1 MNRCE
6 GNAAFVSAATATLPH
21 DTSITS
27 PAGEPHF
34 KLEAEPTLDAVRP
47 PPIRITEKKV
57 LFSTAAAAPARPR
70 KMPAAPGALYR
81 PRGHALDV
89 P

>member
-47 PPIRITEKKV
+47 PPIRITEKEV